1 MAQQTPPPP
10 PPSSAGNLRTFHGQP
25 ILVGQLPEDFLRI
38 DGQAPGQAPSG
49 NAGHHQQQHHQ
60 PQQHRPPA
68 SQIEIDQQLA
78 ASLQQQYDHQ
88 AQRRAQW
95 ASQYQAQLVI
105 TVVEARLVKN
115 YGLVN
120 MNPYMRIRLGHTI
133 FETKTSHK
141 GGKNPKWNES
151 IRCYLPTGIDTLSLE
166 IYDECMLSSD
176 DLVAW
181 GTYQIPIQHLTFAEN
196 ATQNTF
202 EETIVLSGKQ
212 GDDKEGIVLMV
223 FTIKPIT
230 AGSMPPTAMA
240 TNQYVPAPIY
250 PATLGPYVY
259 GGSHFVNPSA
269 VIVHQSGEPASA
281 LLPGAQPAM
290 LPPATQP
297 IKEEDIKTLQEM
309 FPKIELEVV
318 KSVLTAERGNL
329 DRAINNLLE
338 LNSTT

>member
-1 MAQQTPPPP
+1 
-10 PPSSAGNLRTFHGQP
+10 
-25 ILVGQLPEDFLRI
+25 
-38 DGQAPGQAPSG
+38 
-49 NAGHHQQQHHQ
+49 
-60 PQQHRPPA
+60 
-68 SQIEIDQQLA
+68 
-78 ASLQQQYDHQ
+78 
-88 AQRRAQW
+88 
-95 ASQYQAQLVI
+95 
-105 TVVEARLVKN
+105 
-115 YGLVN
+115 
-120 MNPYMRIRLGHTI
+120 
-133 FETKTSHK
+133 
-141 GGKNPKWNES
+141 
-151 IRCYLPTGIDTLSLE
+151 
-166 IYDECMLSSD
+166 MLSSD

-181 GTYQIPIQHLTFAEN
+181 GTYQIPVQHLTFAEN

-223 FTIKPIT
+223 FTIKVRSVCCYHMAPDLEPIFCLPFLQPIT